1 MNPHDCIFF
10 VLSKASQAGIRFLG
24 QKTANLGVRPI
35 QGLVLMALL
44 LEDRITS
51 RQLGELVD
59 LDSATITGI
68 LDRLEGLEFI
78 QRKPNPNDRRAIL
91 IELTDKGRETARELE
106 AIIPQAN
113 QEFLEGFSAEE
124 QMMLKG
130 LLNRARKR

>member
-1 MNPHDCIFF
+1 MENSNTKLSSFESRCNGNPH
-10 VLSKASQAGIRFLG
+10 S
-24 QKTANLGVRPI
+24 NLRGPI
-35 QGLVLMALL
+35 G
-44 LEDRITS
+44 D
-51 RQLGELVD
+51 
-59 LDSATITGI
+59 
-68 LDRLEGLEFI
+68 I

-91 IELTDKGRETARELE
+91 IELTDKGRETARDLE